1 MALINKKYFEGG
13 EKLTAA
19 NLNAPYDTLA
29 STTVQGVNTA
39 DKWANRDYINEA
51 GPDLNKVYHDYNN
64 GATPFST
71 NSTSSVVVTNGADAR
86 TITTTHTCV
95 NRCLLRVWADG
106 TIGIPTYEQKD
117 YSGGNPPKNL
127 YQFTLQVTFNGSSVR
142 RIHYGNWSFGAL
154 SGVLGN
160 GAPAAAQSTIN
171 YRNFGISG
179 ATLFQPGDVINKIE
193 LLAKV
198 GDAANTIVIGRNAL
212 FVTIS
217 EN

>member
-1 MALINKKYFEGG
+1 MALITKKYFEGG

-71 NSTSSVVVTNGADAR
+71 NSTTSVVVTNGADAR
-86 TITTTHTCV
+86 TITATHTCV
-95 NRCLLRVWADG
+95 NPCLLRVWADG
-106 TIGIPTYEQKD
+106 TIGIPIWEVKD
-117 YSGGNPPKNL
+117 YSGANPPHNL
-127 YQFTLQVTFNGSSVR
+127 YQLTLLVTFNTTSTR
-142 RIHYGNWSFGAL
+142 RIHYGNWSFSAL
-154 SGVLGN
+154 SGVTGF
-160 GAPAAAQSTIN
+160 GAPAASPGTIN

-179 ATLFQPGDVINKIE
+179 ATLFQAGDVINKIE

-198 GDAANTIVIGRNAL
+198 GNAGNTLVIGRNVL
-212 FVTIS
+212 FATIS